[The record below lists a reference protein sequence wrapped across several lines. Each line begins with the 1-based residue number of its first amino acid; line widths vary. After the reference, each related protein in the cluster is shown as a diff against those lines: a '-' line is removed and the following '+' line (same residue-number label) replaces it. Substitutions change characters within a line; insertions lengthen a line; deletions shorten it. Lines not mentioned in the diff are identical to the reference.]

1 MQNTLKTNN
10 CFNLYKAF
18 HWEGF
23 FYGIVKFN
31 RKARKEF
38 LSGIIFRKHKFAKLN
53 LYKALRTLLFA
64 KT

>member
-18 HWEGF
+18 QSEGF

-31 RKARKEF
+31 RKARKDF
-38 LSGIIFRKHKFAKLN
+38 YLA
-53 LYKALRTLLFA
+53 LYLENTSSQS
-64 KT
+64 